1 MEKDSW
7 PISDTILNQNLLR
20 TPILLQRKKVL
31 VGLVKLNQEIMTSS
45 TLNVTELWLVSSKI
59 CHQNLER
66 MELWHS
72 IKCNASMESK
82 KSTTILKIPNL
93 LTQEKL
99 NSTKSQPIMMSRLKK
114 LQVKL
119 RKIFQTV

>member
-1 MEKDSW
+1 M
-7 PISDTILNQNLLR
+7 
-20 TPILLQRKKVL
+20 

-45 TLNVTELWLVSSKI
+45 TLNVTELWLVLSKI
-59 CHQNLER
+59 CHQKLER
-66 MELWHS
+66 MELWHN
-72 IKCNASMESK
+72 IKSNASMESK

-99 NSTKSQPIMMSRLKK
+99 NSTKLQLIMMSRLKK

-119 RKIFQTV
+119 PKRFQMG